1 MKIVKI
7 VWIDAETVGD
17 SGWQE
22 IEAIGDT
29 VESPPPVMQSVGFL
43 LGEYDSHVAITDS
56 VGNKEYGHVTK
67 IPVQMIRYMTYMQEP
82 SAHEKTPTT
91 EE

>member
-43 LGEYDSHVAITDS
+43 LGEYDSPVAITDS
-56 VGNKEYGHVTK
+56 VGDKEYGPVTK